1 MKSLTASSLTVIIII
16 VMQIVFTIAQED
28 QAALNT
34 LENVLEFLEKEINS
48 QSDSISLVVGIANED
63 GSLEEDFSYNADAA
77 LPLASTI
84 KIVVLAAYAQ
94 EVVEGNL
101 DPRTPVS
108 TSDWEAYYLPFTDGN
123 AHPAALEALSVK
135 MDELGFSV
143 ESQDVTLDDIANA
156 MIMHSDNAATDYLMN
171 LVGEE
176 ALQRVID
183 ENNLEAQDLPFSF
196 LGAYLAT
203 QNHTEPTLKIYSKAE
218 LREAAAEHQA
228 LYLNDSSW
236 REAELEWL
244 QTLTTFGPYAQQVER
259 SQSFA
264 KGSAADYA
272 EIMAGVVT
280 ETFISPEVSQIM
292 RPILEWPM
300 QVPGNNEI
308 YETFG
313 AKGGTLAGILPNA
326 FYLIPRS
333 GDYEGEKRVVVLFLN
348 DLSEKNFY
356 DLNESFANQF
366 AMLELATN
374 SQTLEPLLAA
384 QQSE

>member
-244 QTLTTFGPYAQQVER
+244 QTLTTFGPYAQQIER